1 MTDSYPKHNKQTNKK
16 PTINIIFHS
25 ERVNT
30 FPKETKQKYPL
41 SISIQNLL
49 MFLARA
55 IKH

>member
-1 MTDSYPKHNKQTNKK
+1 MTDNYRKHDKQTNRN

-25 ERVNT
+25 ERVDT

-41 SISIQNLL
+41 SISIQNVLI
-49 MFLARA
+49 FLARA